1 MKVVKDSVRRT
12 LRIVMDSEDDSSL
25 TVLQTRIVRIRAS
38 HLNEQAFTA
47 VKTVRLKG
55 DCKKLR
61 YRDLDEALEALHR
74 IENYRSYIEESG
86 VSSTQRREKRAYKC
100 QVCLGAH
107 LTSKSLLSELV
118 THVA

>member
-25 TVLQTRIVRIRAS
+25 TVLQTRIVKIRAS

-86 VSSTQRREKRAYKC
+86 GQFNPAQRKASV
-100 QVCLGAH
+100 QVP
-107 LTSKSLLSELV
+107 SLLGCALNL
-118 THVA
+118 